1 MNWQQLTQNDKN
13 KAIAVLAVLLAFVL
27 YTWVFLPTQQRNADL
42 QTQLQSQQELTQYL
56 SNTKQQLALLPKH
69 PVLTKQQAQ
78 QVIESLFKAN
88 KIKLNALIM
97 QTDGGIISINK
108 IEFNKLLNLL
118 EQLKLKHGMVVTKAD
133 IKRIDSGV
141 VNAHFTLQFP

>member
-108 IEFNKLLNLL
+108 IAPYL
-118 EQLKLKHGMVVTKAD
+118 VD
-133 IKRIDSGV
+133 R
-141 VNAHFTLQFP
+141 